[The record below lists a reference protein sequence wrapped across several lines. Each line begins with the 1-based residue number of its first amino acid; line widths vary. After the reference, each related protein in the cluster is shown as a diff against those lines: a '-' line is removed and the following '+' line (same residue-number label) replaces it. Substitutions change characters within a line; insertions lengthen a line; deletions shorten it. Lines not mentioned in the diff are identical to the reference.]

1 MNAIWLHSSVSYRI
15 YSFSWEYTC
24 LHIQLACKR
33 HTHLITASSEK
44 KTFAFS
50 RIDEKAEFSCTSP
63 QHSFPPLPLSLLS
76 VLALST
82 NILLRS
88 CSACIV
94 VLFIPCFFLA
104 RALYSS
110 LAALTT
116 LSAWLMVGFVR
127 YLCLKKYESHYDSFR
142 L

>member
-1 MNAIWLHSSVSYRI
+1 MTGGVGVSCPLLEGKVLGSNPVLDTLDNGEVGWLSS
-15 YSFSWEYTC
+15 F
-24 LHIQLACKR
+24 LFQ
-33 HTHLITASSEK
+33 
-44 KTFAFS
+44 
-50 RIDEKAEFSCTSP
+50 
-63 QHSFPPLPLSLLS
+63 LSLLS

-127 YLCLKKYESHYDSFR
+127 YLCLKNTVSEILSELVDFA
-142 L
+142 